1 MSILRY
7 RRTILL
13 ATIWLASQAPPAH
26 AQDLLRLP
34 GDFVAEGIDEWELQY
49 HRARL
54 QDDIN
59 RGDAVRVNRDLNRIQ
74 RDEWRLWYDRRRI
87 RWDMLLPGGP
97 WVPTPRKIPLEATLI
112 PHPQY
117 PGYGYYPSN
126 PTQLYPLPQP
136 ALSPDPGPSEK
147 GSAGPASGSASG
159 ATATPAPVSV
169 VIVNAGPPGAAVEY
183 VIDGIASRI
192 ESGQQ
197 QRLAVGSTSTILYDR
212 GGDLGEQRYALSAG
226 AYEFRASGT
235 GWALFKL
242 PPTLR
247 EDANPSLSVAVPRND
262 LPATSGAPNDGES
275 GGNGSG
281 RQH

>member
-1 MSILRY
+1 
-7 RRTILL
+7 
-13 ATIWLASQAPPAH
+13 
-26 AQDLLRLP
+26 
-34 GDFVAEGIDEWELQY
+34 
-49 HRARL
+49 
-54 QDDIN
+54 
-59 RGDAVRVNRDLNRIQ
+59 
-74 RDEWRLWYDRRRI
+74 
-87 RWDMLLPGGP
+87 MLLPGGP